1 MTIDELYDKK
11 IEELRKQGAS
21 YSEFITSDDEKAIEV
36 FVDIYTKET
45 YVYNTKGVEKFSEE
59 INVDG
64 SISTTHRWEYN
75 T

>member
-1 MTIDELYDKK
+1 MTIDEMYNKK
-11 IEELRKQGAS
+11 IEELRKQGTS

-36 FVDIYTKET
+36 FVDTYTKET

-64 SISTTHRWEYN
+64 SISTTHRWEYVV
-75 T
+75 